1 MNKVPAG
8 HLRGVPTIGGQDL
21 SGTRRTGAAERSDF
35 EDRGAP
41 SVHGRRQLRFLTD
54 LRELMESLESA
65 ESPEDAC
72 ARTVEALVAGGR
84 DVTCAFAY
92 LVERD
97 LVERGGGDRTRLVAR
112 SGPAWVHD
120 ATIVLRQSAFRG
132 ATEVIG
138 DFARHFVVRERTMLN
153 ELPAIGL
160 SVPAKEPRGDV
171 PRAILVVGLADPSSS
186 LEADLHAYFDLV
198 ATQLGS
204 RIGRLYAEE
213 QQRARSM
220 AFATRD
226 RAKTDFVGTV
236 SHEFRTPLTLVLG
249 PIDDAIDDNSLP
261 EEHRARLGLVRRNA
275 QRLAKLADTLLDFSR
290 VETGRVDAVFHEVDL
305 PALTTDLASAF
316 RSAIEKAGLRLV
328 VDLSAMRE
336 PTFVD
341 HDMWE
346 KIVLNLLS
354 NALKF
359 TFEGEIRLSL
369 REHRGQIELCVK
381 DTGSGIPEGEIGRVF
396 ERFHRVRG
404 VRART
409 YEGTGIG
416 LALVKDLVK
425 IHGGDIGVTSSTQA
439 GAAGTT
445 FTVLIPTG
453 SLHLPQSRVSR
464 QQTMA
469 RASAGVA
476 TYVEEA
482 LRWLPALDE
491 RTGKPHVAS
500 DGSPATQPPVSASV
514 TAQAAV
520 VTRPRILL
528 ADDNADIRSYMTRL
542 LGKHWDVTAVAD
554 GQAALEA
561 ARAHRPDLILSDV
574 MMPRLDGFQLLRTIR
589 EDSRLRT
596 TPVILLTARAG
607 QESTVEGFAAGA
619 DDYVLKPFSARE
631 LVARV
636 RTHLELS
643 NVRRQSEME
652 QETARTHAERLNRM
666 KDEFLATVSHEL
678 RTPLQAILGWV
689 KLLSDGQVKPE
700 RVAKAIDVIERNA
713 RAQAQLI
720 EDILDVSRIIAG
732 KIRLDLKPVDMVAVV
747 NGAIDTVRPAA
758 QKKQIELVATLG
770 PALGGVVGDSD
781 RLQQVVWNLISNAV
795 KFTPAGGKVCIFA
808 TVNRGRVE
816 VRVTDTG
823 EGINPA
829 FLPHVF
835 ERFRQADG
843 TTTRSQGGLG
853 LGLAIV
859 RHIVELHGGT
869 VEADSEG
876 SGKGASFAVN
886 LPVRT
891 LMSTARFAE
900 RDSGTHP
907 TVPVAR
913 RLDGKRILVVDD
925 EEDARDL
932 LMEVLKENGAESRGA
947 RSAVEAL
954 SLVDEFRPDVIL
966 SDIGMPVDDGYSL
979 IRRLRAIEAE
989 RKTAPI
995 PALAL
1000 TAYAREADRRMAL
1013 EAGYQM
1019 HVPKPVEP
1027 SALVEAI
1034 ARWAS
1039 PPVVEELRQGGL
1051 QETGTTR

>member
-1 MNKVPAG
+1 
-8 HLRGVPTIGGQDL
+8 
-21 SGTRRTGAAERSDF
+21 
-35 EDRGAP
+35 
-41 SVHGRRQLRFLTD
+41 
-54 LRELMESLESA
+54 MESLESA

-72 ARTVEALVAGGR
+72 AVTAEALVARGR
-84 DVTCAFAY
+84 DVACVFVY

-97 LVERGGGDRTRLVAR
+97 GEKTRLVAR
-112 SGPAWVHD
+112 SGPGWVHD
-120 ATIVLRQSAFRG
+120 ATIVLRQSAFCG
-132 ATEVIG
+132 AAEVIG
-138 DFARHFVVRERTMLN
+138 DLDRHIVVRERAALH
-153 ELPAIGL
+153 EVPHVGL
-160 SVPAKEPRGDV
+160 IVPAKEPRGIM
-171 PRAILVVGLADPSSS
+171 PRAILVVGLTEPSSS
-186 LEADLHAYFDLV
+186 HEEELHAYFDLV
-198 ATQLGS
+198 ATHLGG
-204 RIGRLYAEE
+204 RIGRLFAEE
-213 QQRARSM
+213 EQRARSLT
-220 AFATRD
+220 FAARD

-249 PIDDAIDDNSLP
+249 PIEEAIDDGSLP

-305 PALTTDLASAF
+305 SALTVDLASAF
-316 RSAIEKAGLRLV
+316 RSAIERAGLRLT
-328 VDLSAMRE
+328 VDLAPIHG

-341 HDMWE
+341 QDMWE

-359 TFEGEIRLSL
+359 TFEGEVRLSL
-369 REHRGQIELCVK
+369 RERDGNIELCVK
-381 DTGSGIPEGEIGRVF
+381 DTGSGIPESELPRVF
-396 ERFHRVRG
+396 ERFQRVRS

-409 YEGTGIG
+409 HEGTGIG

-425 IHGGDIGVTSSTQA
+425 IHGGDIGVASVVGS
-439 GAAGTT
+439 GTA
-445 FTVLIPTG
+445 FTVTMPTG
-453 SLHLPQSRVSR
+453 SLHLPQSRVSH
-464 QQTMA
+464 QQA
-469 RASAGVA
+469 RMRTSVGVA

-482 LRWLPALDE
+482 LRWLPGSDAPTPSSMPPAFLAGAG
-491 RTGKPHVAS
+491 TGT
-500 DGSPATQPPVSASV
+500 PA
-514 TAQAAV
+514 AA
-520 VTRPRILL
+520 TRARIVL

-554 GQAALEA
+554 GQAALDA
-561 ARAHRPDLILSDV
+561 AREHRPDLIVTDL
-574 MMPRLDGFQLLRTIR
+574 MMPRLDGFGLLRAIR
-589 EDSRLRT
+589 EDARLKT

-643 NVRRQSEME
+643 RVRRQSEME
-652 QETARTHAERLNRM
+652 QESARTHAERLNRM

-689 KLLSDGQVKPE
+689 KLLSDGQVRPE
-700 RVAKAIDVIERNA
+700 RVAKAIAVIERNA
-713 RAQAQLI
+713 RVQAQLI

-732 KIRLDLKPVDMVAVV
+732 KIRLDLKPVDMVAIV

-758 QKKQIELVATLG
+758 QKKQIEIVATLG

-781 RLQQVVWNLISNAV
+781 RLQQVVWNLLANAV
-795 KFTPAGGKVCIFA
+795 KFTPAGGRVCVFA

-869 VEADSEG
+869 VEADSAG
-876 SGKGASFAVN
+876 SGKGSSFAVN

-891 LMSTARFAE
+891 LMSTARFAAG
-900 RDSGTHP
+900 RDSGTHA
-907 TVPVAR
+907 TAATAR
-913 RLDGKRILVVDD
+913 QLEGKRILVLDD

-932 LMEVLKENGAESRGA
+932 LTEVLKENGAESRGA
-947 RSAVEAL
+947 RSMKDAIAL
-954 SLVDEFRPDVIL
+954 IDEFHPDVIL
-966 SDIGMPVDDGYSL
+966 ADIGMPVDDGYAF
-979 IRRLRAIEAE
+979 IRRVRAIEAE
-989 RKTAPI
+989 RKTKPV

-1000 TAYAREADRRMAL
+1000 TAYARHEDRRKAL
-1013 EAGYQM
+1013 EAGFHM

-1027 SALVEAI
+1027 SALVDAI
-1034 ARWAS
+1034 ARWSS
-1039 PPVVEELRQGGL
+1039 PSRAMEKLED
-1051 QETGTTR
+1051 TGTR

>member
-1 MNKVPAG
+1 M
-8 HLRGVPTIGGQDL
+8 
-21 SGTRRTGAAERSDF
+21 SG
-35 EDRGAP
+35 
-41 SVHGRRQLRFLTD
+41 VHGRRQLRFLTD
-54 LRELMESLESA
+54 VRELMESLESA

-72 ARTVEALVAGGR
+72 ALTVEALVAGGR

-92 LVERD
+92 LVER
-97 LVERGGGDRTRLVAR
+97 EGDRSRLVAR

-120 ATIVLRQSAFRG
+120 ATIVLRHTAMRG
-132 ATEVIG
+132 ALEVIG
-138 DFARHFVVRERTMLN
+138 DLDRYFVVRERTALN
-153 ELPAIGL
+153 EVPRIGL
-160 SVPAKEPRGDV
+160 SVPAKEPRGDT
-171 PRAILVVGLADPSSS
+171 PRAIVVVGLTDPASS
-186 LEADLHAYFDLV
+186 LEGDMHAYLDLV
-198 ATQLGS
+198 GTQLGS

-213 QQRARSM
+213 QQRARSL

-249 PIDDAIDDNSLP
+249 PIDDAIDDETLP
-261 EEHRARLGLVRRNA
+261 KEHRARLGLVRRNA

-305 PALTTDLASAF
+305 PALTADLASAF
-316 RSAIEKAGLRLV
+316 RSAIEKAGLRLA
-328 VDLSAMRE
+328 VDLSPMRE
-336 PTFVD
+336 ATFVD

-359 TFEGEIRLSL
+359 TFEGEICLSL
-369 REHRGQIELCVK
+369 RERSGHIELCVK
-381 DTGSGIPEGEIGRVF
+381 DTGNGIPEAEIGRVF
-396 ERFHRVRG
+396 ERFHQVSGVRG
-404 VRART
+404 RT
-409 YEGTGIG
+409 QEGTGIG

-425 IHGGDIGVTSSTQA
+425 IHGGDIGVASQL
-439 GAAGTT
+439 GVGTT
-445 FTVLIPTG
+445 FTVTIPTG
-453 SLHLPQSRVSR
+453 SLHLPQSRVNR
-464 QQTMA
+464 QQTSA

-482 LRWLPALDE
+482 LRWLPASDE
-491 RTGKPHVAS
+491 KTPS
-500 DGSPATQPPVSASV
+500 TLPPVSVAGAV
-514 TAQAAV
+514 AAAAAPA
-520 VTRPRILL
+520 RARILL
-528 ADDNADIRSYMTRL
+528 ADDNADIRSYMSRL

-561 ARAHRPDLILSDV
+561 ARANRPDLILSDV
-574 MMPRLDGFQLLRTIR
+574 MMPRLDGFGLIRAIR
-589 EDSRLRT
+589 EDSRLKT

-732 KIRLDLKPVDMVAVV
+732 KIRLDLKPVDMVSVV

-758 QKKQIELVATLG
+758 QKKQIEIVATLG
-770 PALGGVVGDSD
+770 PALGGVVGDAD
-781 RLQQVVWNLISNAV
+781 RLQQVVWNLLSNAV
-795 KFTPAGGKVCIFA
+795 KFTPAGGKVGIIA

-907 TVPVAR
+907 TAAVAR

-947 RSAVEAL
+947 RSVAEAL
-954 SLVDEFRPDVIL
+954 ALVDEFRPDVIL
-966 SDIGMPVDDGYSL
+966 SDIGMPVDDGYTL

-989 RKTAPI
+989 RQSPPI
-995 PALAL
+995 PAMAL

-1013 EAGYQM
+1013 EAGYQV

-1034 ARWAS
+1034 ARWAT
-1039 PPVVEELRQGGL
+1039 PPAAEEPLK
-1051 QETGTTR
+1051 ETGTT

>member
-1 MNKVPAG
+1 MMDKVPSG
-8 HLRGVPTIGGQDL
+8 EFRGVAASLVATSMD
-21 SGTRRTGAAERSDF
+21 RTSDIEER
-35 EDRGAP
+35 AP
-41 SVHGRRQLRFLTD
+41 VRRQLRFLGD

-65 ESPEDAC
+65 ESAEGAC
-72 ARTVEALVAGGR
+72 ALAAEALVANGR
-84 DVTCAFAY
+84 DVSCVFIY
-92 LVERD
+92 LV
-97 LVERGGGDRTRLVAR
+97 DREGEHTRLVAR
-112 SGPAWVHD
+112 CGPGWVHD
-120 ATIVLRQSAFRG
+120 ATIVLRQSAFCG

-138 DFARHFVVRERTMLN
+138 DLDRHVVVRERSAVG
-153 ELPAIGL
+153 EVPRVGL
-160 SVPAKEPRGDV
+160 IVPAKEPRGV
-171 PRAILVVGLADPSSS
+171 MPRAILVIGLSDLDSAAS
-186 LEADLHAYFDLV
+186 LENELYAFFDLA

-213 QQRARSM
+213 QQRARTASM
-220 AFATRD
+220 AARD

-249 PIDDAIDDNSLP
+249 PIEDAIDDESLP
-261 EEHRARLGLVRRNA
+261 HEHRARLALVRRNA
-275 QRLAKLADTLLDFSR
+275 QRLAKLADSLLDFSR
-290 VETGRVDAVFHEVDL
+290 VETGRVDAIFHEVDL
-305 PALTTDLASAF
+305 PAFTADLASAF
-316 RSAIEKAGLRLV
+316 RSAIERAGLRLTLELAP
-328 VDLSAMRE
+328 LSA
-336 PTFVD
+336 PAFVD
-341 HDMWE
+341 RDMWE

-359 TFEGEIRLSL
+359 TFEGEIRVSL
-369 REHRGQIELCVK
+369 QQQGGCVELRVR
-381 DTGSGIPEGEIGRVF
+381 DTGSGIPEAEIGRVF

-404 VRART
+404 VRSRT
-409 YEGTGIG
+409 HEGTGIG

-425 IHGGDIGVTSSTQA
+425 IHGGDIAVESQLGTGTQ
-439 GAAGTT
+439 
-445 FTVLIPTG
+445 FTVTIPTG

-464 QQTMA
+464 QQASA

-482 LRWLPALDE
+482 LRWLPGSEE
-491 RTGKPHVAS
+491 RHSTL
-500 DGSPATQPPVSASV
+500 PPPSSSIVGVGPSASR
-514 TAQAAV
+514 A
-520 VTRPRILL
+520 RILL

-554 GQAALEA
+554 GQAALDK
-561 ARAHRPDLILSDV
+561 AREHRPDLIVTDV
-574 MMPRLDGFQLLRTIR
+574 MMPRMDGFALLRAIR
-589 EDSRLRT
+589 EDARLKT

-643 NVRRQSEME
+643 RVRRQSEME

-700 RVAKAIDVIERNA
+700 RVAKAISVIERNA

-732 KIRLDLKPVDMVAVV
+732 KIRLDLKPVDMVGIIH
-747 NGAIDTVRPAA
+747 GAIDTIRPAA
-758 QKKQIELVATLG
+758 QKKQVEVVCTLG

-781 RLQQVVWNLISNAV
+781 RLQQVVWNLLSNAV
-795 KFTPAGGKVCIFA
+795 KFTPSGGKVAIFA
-808 TVNRGRVE
+808 TVSRGRVE
-816 VRVTDTG
+816 IRVTDTG

-869 VEADSEG
+869 VEADS
-876 SGKGASFAVN
+876 SGIGMGATFAVH

-891 LMSTARFAE
+891 LMSTARFAD
-900 RDSGTHP
+900 RDSGTHA
-907 TVPVAR
+907 TAASMR
-913 RLDGKRILVVDD
+913 RLSGMRIMVVDD

-932 LMEVLKENGAESRGA
+932 VMEVLRENGAEPRGA
-947 RSAVEAL
+947 RTVCDAMNML
-954 SLVDEFRPDVIL
+954 DELRPDVIL
-966 SDIGMPVDDGYSL
+966 CDIGMPVDDGYTL
-979 IRRLRAIEAE
+979 IRRLRALEAE
-989 RKTAPI
+989 RKTPPI

-1000 TAYAREADRRMAL
+1000 TAYARHEDKRKAL
-1013 EAGYQM
+1013 EAGYHM

-1027 SALVEAI
+1027 AALVEAI
-1034 ARWAS
+1034 ARWSS
-1039 PPVVEELRQGGL
+1039 PSHALTMEDLE
-1051 QETGTTR
+1051 ETGTK

>member
-1 MNKVPAG
+1 MT
-8 HLRGVPTIGGQDL
+8 TIGAQDL
-21 SGTRRTGAAERSDF
+21 SGTRRTGAAERTTDF
-35 EDRGAP
+35 EERGAGVGGVG
-41 SVHGRRQLRFLTD
+41 SVHGRRHLRFLTD

-72 ARTVEALVAGGR
+72 ALTVEALVAGGR
-84 DVTCAFAY
+84 DVMCAFAY

-97 LVERGGGDRTRLVAR
+97 GDRTRLVAR

-120 ATIVLRQSAFRG
+120 ATIVLRQPALRG
-132 ATEVIG
+132 ALEVIG
-138 DFARHFVVRERTMLN
+138 DLDRHLMVRERTALN
-153 ELPAIGL
+153 DVPRVGL
-160 SVPAKEPRGDV
+160 SVPAKEPRGDM
-171 PRAILVVGLADPSSS
+171 PRAVLVVGLTDPASS
-186 LEADLHAYFDLV
+186 LEGDMHAYLDLV

-213 QQRARSM
+213 QQRARST
-220 AFATRD
+220 AFAARD

-249 PIDDAIDDNSLP
+249 PVDDAIDDETLP
-261 EEHRARLGLVRRNA
+261 KEHRARLGLVRRNA

-305 PALTTDLASAF
+305 PALTADLASAF

-328 VDLSAMRE
+328 VDLSPMRE
-336 PTFVD
+336 ATFVD

-369 REHRGQIELCVK
+369 RERDGHIQLCVS
-381 DTGSGIPEGEIGRVF
+381 DTGSGIPEAEIGRVF
-396 ERFHRVRG
+396 ERFHRVSG
-404 VRART
+404 VRGRT
-409 YEGTGIG
+409 QEGTGIG

-425 IHGGDIGVTSSTQA
+425 IHGGDICVASSTQLGA
-439 GAAGTT
+439 GNGTT
-445 FTVLIPTG
+445 FTVKIPTG

-464 QQTMA
+464 QQTSA

-482 LRWLPALDE
+482 LRWLPGSDE
-491 RTGKPHVAS
+491 KCPS
-500 DGSPATQPPVSASV
+500 
-514 TAQAAV
+514 
-520 VTRPRILL
+520 TRPPASTSAPGTVATAAAPTRARILL

-561 ARAHRPDLILSDV
+561 ARANRPDLILSDV
-574 MMPRLDGFQLLRTIR
+574 MMPRLDGFALLRAIR
-589 EDSRLRT
+589 EDSRLKT

-758 QKKQIELVATLG
+758 QKKQIEIVATLG
-770 PALGGVVGDSD
+770 PALGGVVGDAD
-781 RLQQVVWNLISNAV
+781 RLQQVVWNLLSNAV
-795 KFTPAGGKVCIFA
+795 KFTPAGGKVAIFA
-808 TVNRGRVE
+808 TMNRGRVE

-907 TVPVAR
+907 TAAVAR

-947 RSAVEAL
+947 RSVAEAL
-954 SLVDEFRPDVIL
+954 SMIDEFRPDVIL

-989 RKTAPI
+989 RKSPPI

-1034 ARWAS
+1034 ARWAA
-1039 PPVVEELRQGGL
+1039 PVEPLKD
-1051 QETGTTR
+1051 TGTT